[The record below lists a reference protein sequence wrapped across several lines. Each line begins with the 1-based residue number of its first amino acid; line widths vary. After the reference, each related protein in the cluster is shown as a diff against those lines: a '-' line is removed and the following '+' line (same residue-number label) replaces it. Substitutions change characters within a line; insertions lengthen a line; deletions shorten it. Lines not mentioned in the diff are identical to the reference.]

1 MNTECVAICNKCD
14 DADERNTRQYK
25 LTKTFQYFSV
35 KSLQTEP
42 VAKKHAQRF
51 ITEQKKREEKRWN
64 APKSADR

>member
-42 VAKKHAQRF
+42 VAKKHAEVHHRA
-51 ITEQKKREEKRWN
+51 KEKRRE
-64 APKSADR
+64 AVERTEKR